1 MVGWL
6 IEGFVYPFNNRKMMI
21 DGIPNRPL
29 YFYQK
34 DIIVDNW
41 IWWRTIIYGLFMFVH
56 KRQVLIQNM
65 ALFFQNSLHRLM
77 FPWGL
82 SVSLGII
89 SMGIFSGWVFR
100 WAWGKTSETCD
111 NGLMNGWIFLSRPG
125 PTAASEF
132 LWMYTYTG
140 RYVTSMLIEL
150 LQLYVYVY
158 VYIHTHIYIYNYIY
172 IWATAKKP
180 GNTKYVLDGHWF
192 MEIDGTC

>member
-1 MVGWL
+1 MIIGLIIGSLINNHWLLIIIDVLFPLVGWL

-41 IWWRTIIYGLFMFVH
+41 IWWTIIYGLFMFVH

-82 SVSLGII
+82 SVSLWII
-89 SMGIFSGWVFR
+89 SMFFFFFFRDEFFHEHGEDVRLLWDLWQWLDEWLNFPFTSRSDSGEWVIVSSFVC
-100 WAWGKTSETCD
+100 T
-111 NGLMNGWIFLSRPG
+111 N
-125 PTAASEF
+125 
-132 LWMYTYTG
+132 
-140 RYVTSMLIEL
+140 
-150 LQLYVYVY
+150 
-158 VYIHTHIYIYNYIY
+158 IH
-172 IWATAKKP
+172 
-180 GNTKYVLDGHWF
+180 VD
-192 MEIDGTC
+192 M